1 MKAVAIFE
9 HGGVDKLTLTDLP
22 KPAPG
27 ADDVVINVKTVAL
40 NHLDLFVRQ
49 GLPGLKLE
57 FPFTL
62 GSDIAG
68 VVADVGTNVK
78 GLAPGQ
84 RVTIN
89 PGWWDTT
96 CEYCRAGEEC
106 LCVDFKI
113 FGEHLPG
120 GYAEYMRVPARN
132 VLPIPDDM
140 AFEEIVAAP
149 LAFLTAWRALI
160 TRAQVR
166 PGEDV
171 LITGV
176 GGGVASAAVQIA
188 RLAGAR
194 VFATS
199 SSNEKLARAR
209 EMGAEVLI
217 NYKEKEFERE
227 AFMLTGK
234 RGVDVVLD
242 STGGTNWVKSV
253 RALKKGGRLVTVGAT
268 LDPNPPEEI
277 RLIFWKQVSLLGS
290 TMSTQKEFRDV
301 MKLVFQRKLKPV
313 VDKVMP
319 LEQAREAHERLAQG
333 QQFGKIVLRVSA

>member
-27 ADDVVINVKTVAL
+27 VDDVVINVKTVAL

-68 VVADVGTNVK
+68 VVADVGTHVE
-78 GLAPGQ
+78 GLTPGQ

-140 AFEEIVAAP
+140 PFEEIVAAP

-199 SSNEKLARAR
+199 SSNEKLARA
-209 EMGAEVLI
+209 
-217 NYKEKEFERE
+217 K
-227 AFMLTGK
+227 
-234 RGVDVVLD
+234 
-242 STGGTNWVKSV
+242 
-253 RALKKGGRLVTVGAT
+253 
-268 LDPNPPEEI
+268 
-277 RLIFWKQVSLLGS
+277 
-290 TMSTQKEFRDV
+290 
-301 MKLVFQRKLKPV
+301 
-313 VDKVMP
+313 
-319 LEQAREAHERLAQG
+319 
-333 QQFGKIVLRVSA
+333 